1 MRSFLDSYF
10 TVPRNGMSYY
20 NWAERVVRLLSNPAF
35 APMLLSIGMLGIF
48 VEFKTPTFGIA
59 GAIGILS
66 FSAFFGSHLLI
77 GLAGLEEFILLGV
90 GVIALALEVL
100 VIPGFGVAGVVAVL
114 CITGAIFLSL
124 IGSIP
129 TWDDFARASSVVTGA
144 MLLAGIGMAALIKM
158 LPNTN
163 RMQAVFLGASEDREA
178 GYIAAPERKELIGHF
193 GVAVTDLRPSGTAT
207 IGDERVDVVTQG
219 EFITKGTEVR
229 VIESEAYRHIV
240 EAADDVA

>member
-1 MRSFLDSYF
+1 MKR
-10 TVPRNGMSYY
+10 
-20 NWAERVVRLLSNPAF
+20 F
-35 APMLLSIGMLGIF
+35 AIMG
-48 VEFKTPTFGIA
+48 KTPSKANERIIFNDKIPLA
-59 GAIGILS
+59 DSIFAS
-66 FSAFFGSHLLI
+66 WVPALI
-77 GLAGLEEFILLGV
+77 NTMV
-90 GVIALALEVL
+90 
-100 VIPGFGVAGVVAVL
+100 P
-114 CITGAIFLSL
+114 
-124 IGSIP
+124 GSIP

-178 GYIAAPERKELIGHF
+178 GYIAAPERKELIGHV